1 MDTNILWK
9 ERFQNHVKMMSRYL
23 RLMFNDHLAFA
34 LIFFVAAGA
43 YFYQEWLSGVP
54 DTFPV
59 DWVLAIVLGMLLAH
73 SPVRTF
79 FKEADTVFLLAV
91 ENKMKPYIRNGVF
104 YSLVIQGYWLAI
116 FLFVFTPLYLKI
128 YSGLD
133 AKFLFVILGFLIGL
147 KVINLLAVWFLEKTR
162 DRKIQYLDVVVR
174 FVINAIAVFMLVNQ
188 EVVFTLIT
196 IGFLL
201 ALVYLNYW
209 NVHQKYSLPWDQ
221 LIEKEEARLQL
232 FYRLANLS
240 TDVPDLKRKPKKR
253 HGLVRLVKK
262 PIKFDQSNTYIYLY
276 FITFI
281 RSGDYFGM
289 YLRLIGL
296 TIFFIFWIP
305 LFWGKMIFAMLF
317 LFVTGFQF
325 ITIYNHHKTIDWVQ
339 LYPVSEQIRKKAV
352 HQLIFLL
359 MLIKVGMLSVLFV
372 FATDIVGAVIY
383 AGVGLAFTL
392 FFENFYVKSRLN
404 RMG

>member
-1 MDTNILWK
+1 MDTNQLWK
-9 ERFQNHVKMMSRYL
+9 ERFGHHVKMLSRYL

-43 YFYQEWLSGVP
+43 YFYQEWLEGVP

-59 DWVLAIVLGMLLAH
+59 DWIMAVVLGLLLAH

-79 FKEADTVFLLAV
+79 FKEADTVFLLSV
-91 ENKMKPYIRNGVF
+91 ENRLGPYIRNGVI
-104 YSLVIQGYWLAI
+104 YSLIIQGYWLAI

-128 YSGLD
+128 YSGTD
-133 AKFLFVILGFLIGL
+133 AQYLLVMLGVLIGV
-147 KVINLLAVWFLEKTR
+147 KIINLLAVWFLDKSRER
-162 DRKIQYLDVVVR
+162 RLHYFDVIVR
-174 FVINAIAVFMLVNQ
+174 AAINIMLVYFLVNG
-188 EVVFTLIT
+188 ELLYVLIAT
-196 IGFLL
+196 ALIIGVAF
-201 ALVYLNYW
+201 LNYW
-209 NVHQKYSLPWDQ
+209 NIYQKYSLPWDA
-221 LIEKEEARLQL
+221 LIEKEEARQQL

-253 HGLVRLVKK
+253 HGLVNLVTK
-262 PIKFDQSNTYIYLY
+262 PINHDQSNTYTYLY

-296 TIFFIFWIP
+296 TIFFIFWVP
-305 LFWGKMIFAMLF
+305 LFWGKLIFAILF

-325 ITIYNHHKTIDWVQ
+325 ITIYNHHKTLDWIQ
-339 LYPVSEQIRKKAV
+339 LYPVAQHVRKKAV

-359 MLIKVGMLSVLFV
+359 MLAKVVVVFVLFM
-372 FATDIVGAVIY
+372 FASDLVDAIIY

-392 FFENFYVKSRLN
+392 LFENFYVKARIE
-404 RMG
+404 RMS